1 MNLDD
6 RVVANAN
13 PRFFH
18 RSLPMRKYEVAP
30 REGGFKVR
38 RKILRQL
45 LKRLT
50 QLRWP

>member
-6 RVVANAN
+6 RVVATAN
-13 PRFFH
+13 PRFH

-45 LKRLT
+45 LKKLT